1 MSKFWRVVAPV
12 VAAGGLVAAGAVPAA
27 SASPAVSIITISAT
41 SPHYPG
47 ANHGKVDGFA
57 LVVFRT
63 SAGSLNTAT
72 ISGTVATSNTG
83 DTATLMAKP
92 FGKSTYAAVGTA
104 QNLTPASGSAPYSF
118 SVKPSVATSYE
129 VQLAGADTELSTA
142 VTVYVTEGGKAAD
155 FRSHCSA
162 GHCTT
167 SWKAFTILP
176 AAAYKFEVGKKW
188 YLYMTI
194 SKSLPRY
201 LHLTRSASASKA
213 RKVNANEYEVT
224 LTFHYSAPTPN
235 YFWGG
240 ACTKDTESKDGLGL
254 PVHDG
259 CGNLRVSSR
268 ATYLG

>member
-27 SASPAVSIITISAT
+27 SASPAATSITISAT
-41 SPHYPG
+41 SPHFPG
-47 ANHGKVDGFA
+47 ASNGKVDGYA
-57 LVVFRT
+57 LVVFR
-63 SAGSLNTAT
+63 AGGGLNTAT

-92 FGKSTYAAVGTA
+92 FGKSAYAAVGA
-104 QNLTPASGSAPYSF
+104 PISLTPVSGSAPYSF
-118 SVKPSVATSYE
+118 SVKPSLATSYE
-129 VQLAGADTELSTA
+129 VTVAGTDSATSSA
-142 VTVYVTEGGKAAD
+142 VSVYVTEGGKGAD
-155 FRSHCSA
+155 LRSHCSA

-201 LHLTRSASASKA
+201 LHLTKSGSASKA

-224 LTFHYSAPTPN
+224 LTFHYSAPTPK

-254 PVHDG
+254 PGHHG
-259 CGNLRVSSR
+259 CGNLRVSIFS
-268 ATYLG
+268 TYLG